1 MVIRSLPLLN
11 MVYKAGY
18 LIGRQEPKQQLLQLT
33 KKLYTK
39 KNQSIVQMK
48 KMQLEF
54 CEESPSRE
62 PSESY
67 LPILVHEEAKDF
79 NTEEYFAHLRTKKLG
94 QVLIYSDV
102 MASSHNVLD
111 GPGLLH
117 GLAVIPRQ
125 QTQGTGRSNN
135 VWLSPPGCA
144 MFSMQLHIDL
154 KSQLGKHLPLI
165 QHIVAISIVLAVKS
179 FNADIDLAIKWPNDL
194 YVNGN
199 IKLGGIIVTS
209 SILSTFETQ
218 MAVCNIGVGMNLNNE
233 HPTTCLNSIFSS
245 SQSPLLSYEQYFAL
259 VFNHLEQL
267 MEGDFEDIYD
277 LYYKHWLHTNV
288 SVTVV
293 SERGEAQQAKIIGID
308 DFGFLNVRS
317 EEGYI
322 FSVRPDG
329 NTFDMLNG
337 LIAPKKPTGVTSW
350 LL

>member
-1 MVIRSLPLLN
+1 MVIRTSVIN

-18 LIGRQEPKQQLLQLT
+18 LIGRSESKSKLLET
-33 KKLYTK
+33 ARKLYSK
-39 KNQSIVQMK
+39 KNTSVVQMK

-54 CEESPSRE
+54 CEGVPSSKE
-62 PSESY
+62 PSEGY
-67 LPILVHEEAKDF
+67 LPILVSEEERGF
-79 NTEEYFAHLRTKKLG
+79 NTEEYFKYLNTKKLG
-94 QVLIYSDV
+94 QVIIYSDV
-102 MASSHNVLD
+102 MSSSHNVLD
-111 GPGLLH
+111 GPSLVH
-117 GLAVIPRQ
+117 GLTVIPRQ

-165 QHIVAISIVLAVKS
+165 QHIVAISIVLAVKG
-179 FNADIDLAIKWPNDL
+179 FNQDIDLGIKWPNDL
-194 YVNGN
+194 YVNGT

-209 SILSTFETQ
+209 SILSTFESQ
-218 MAVCNIGVGMNLNNE
+218 MAVCNIGVGMNLDNA
-233 HPTTCLNSIFSS
+233 HPTSCLNSIFSS
-245 SQSPLLSYEQYFAL
+245 NPSSPLLSYEQYFAL

-267 MEGDFEDIYD
+267 LEGDFDEIYD

-288 SVTVV
+288 NVTIM

-308 DFGFLNVRS
+308 DFGFLSVRS

-337 LIAPKKPTGVTSW
+337 LIAPKHPTGVKTS
-350 LL
+350 